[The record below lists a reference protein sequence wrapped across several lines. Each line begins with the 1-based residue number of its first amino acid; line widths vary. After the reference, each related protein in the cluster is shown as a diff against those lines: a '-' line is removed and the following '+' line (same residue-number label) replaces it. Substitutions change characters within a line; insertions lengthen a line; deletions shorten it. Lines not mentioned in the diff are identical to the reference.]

1 MEQGE
6 KGGSM
11 KYQNYTLED
20 FLLSSH
26 VEQMEF
32 MMLSPGMLQTAYDK
46 ERWSNQFLKF
56 LKTIV
61 HLGRIVFLQ
70 TLQEC
75 NESSQW
81 REEKEVEEKGE
92 AEEEEGMEKKGD
104 TPEKEKGSSS
114 EGSYKKKSGNL
125 SPQQI
130 NAKVLNVL
138 CSVLEEWETAKVLCH
153 YGKQVIDAS
162 FAYSPLGMLKDKGS
176 TKEKVPKSKIMLL
189 KETPEKRN
197 TDKKVTLKLQE
208 LKKEPKEQTPYSNQL
223 QRSWSLTSADTG
235 LRSIGKVV
243 KDEGGAKE
251 KVPNDEGKSLEKT
264 PEKAYK
270 NVTLKLKEE
279 ATACNR
285 KLQRSQSLKLEDII
299 HSRVE
304 TNKAEKIVP
313 KAEVKP
319 MEATPKKA
327 DEKGAQTLKV
337 ETTYNK
343 QLQTSQQLKLEDRSL
358 SRTEVKEAE
367 VSDVKIKKHSE
378 DVKVSTKTETL
389 LKSQEGLA
397 ELSNLRMDV
406 RDMKIALEKKR
417 EEKAQTSLK
426 QCQEKTQTSFKQP
439 PTPALFSSSPP
450 QPVFYSPPEVYSSPS
465 PPQPAFYSPPEVY
478 SSPSPPQPAFYSP
491 PEVYSSPPQPVFY
504 SPPKVYSSPSP
515 PPVVFSPPAP
525 KVPVATPKPSA
536 PSGYVHV
543 REHYRQGHEVKGHW
557 RGDTWVEPYYRQG
570 HTVSGH
576 YRRK

>member
-1 MEQGE
+1 MTKVGRDC
-6 KGGSM
+6 M
-11 KYQNYTLED
+11 KMTCPLYSWGCIPQ
-20 FLLSSH
+20 
-26 VEQMEF
+26 
-32 MMLSPGMLQTAYDK
+32 
-46 ERWSNQFLKF
+46 R
-56 LKTIV
+56 
-61 HLGRIVFLQ
+61 R
-70 TLQEC
+70 
-75 NESSQW
+75 
-81 REEKEVEEKGE
+81 
-92 AEEEEGMEKKGD
+92 KKD
-104 TPEKEKGSSS
+104 PLPKDRTKRV
-114 EGSYKKKSGNL
+114 GNL

-162 FAYSPLGMLKDKGS
+162 FASSTLGMLKDKGS
-176 TKEKVPKSKIMLL
+176 TKEKVPKSKVKLL

-235 LRSIGKVV
+235 LRSIGKV

-270 NVTLKLKEE
+270 KVTLKLKEE
-279 ATACNR
+279 ATTCNR
-285 KLQRSQSLKLEDII
+285 QLQRSQSLKLEDII

-304 TNKAEKIVP
+304 VNKAEKIVP
-313 KAEVKP
+313 KAKVKP

-378 DVKVSTKTETL
+378 DVKFSTKTETL

-397 ELSNLRMDV
+397 ELSNLRKDV
-406 RDMKIALEKKR
+406 RDMKIALEKKKGR
-417 EEKAQTSLK
+417 KGKHHSNNVKKRHKHHSNNLPHQLYFHLLLNQHSILLQK
-426 QCQEKTQTSFKQP
+426 
-439 PTPALFSSSPP
+439 
-450 QPVFYSPPEVYSSPS
+450 
-465 PPQPAFYSPPEVY
+465 
-478 SSPSPPQPAFYSP
+478 
-491 PEVYSSPPQPVFY
+491 
-504 SPPKVYSSPSP
+504 
-515 PPVVFSPPAP
+515 
-525 KVPVATPKPSA
+525 
-536 PSGYVHV
+536 YVLLL
-543 REHYRQGHEVKGHW
+543 
-557 RGDTWVEPYYRQG
+557 PLLL
-570 HTVSGH
+570 
-576 YRRK
+576 